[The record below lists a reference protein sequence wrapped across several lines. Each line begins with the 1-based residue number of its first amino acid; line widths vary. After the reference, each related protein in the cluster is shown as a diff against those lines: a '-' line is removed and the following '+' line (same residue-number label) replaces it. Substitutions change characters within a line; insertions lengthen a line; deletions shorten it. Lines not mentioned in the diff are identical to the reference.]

1 MATVFDSHFASV
13 GFPVLLEQFGESIT
27 YLPRSGGARPIT
39 AIIDRDPPA
48 VLDVAGNS
56 LFPLANIRV
65 YNSCRSGIS
74 SKELDSGKDEIEMLI
89 RIGDTIPKRVSVM
102 QMTAQDSGVTAF
114 SVV

>member
-13 GFPVLLEQFGESIT
+13 GFPALLEQFGESIT

-48 VLDVAGNS
+48 VLDVSGNS
-56 LFPLANIRV
+56 IFPLANIRV

-74 SKELDSGKDEIEMLI
+74 SKEIEMLI
-89 RIGDTIPKRVSVM
+89 RIGDTIPKRVSIM